1 MKFTLDK
8 RSLHNR
14 YGMARKSRK
23 NTGAVIEAPVQISNY
38 FPTAIYVRLSIENSG
53 KDDDGDSIAN
63 QISFCKAYLAEHTD
77 LKLYDIYEDNGE
89 KGTNFDRP
97 EFKRMMD
104 DIRSGKVKCVLVKD
118 LSRFGRD
125 YIEAGEYL
133 EKIFPFMGIRFISIT
148 DGYDSLNCDDAE
160 SALMIPLKNMINDVY
175 AKDISRKIITSF
187 RARQEKGE
195 FLPAFAPYGY
205 VKSKEVAYRYEID
218 QETAPYVRMIFEWKA
233 EGVSHN
239 EICKRLNDMGAVT
252 PARRKVD
259 LGIWRAEK
267 YKHTVWHGRTIID
280 IMKNPTYT
288 GCIVYGRIPKSLYE
302 GIKMH
307 RAPEEEWRYVPD
319 AHEPIISQE
328 LFDKVQK
335 MFADRAEKFKAKMD
349 ENAPLRELVTN
360 HFKGKIYC
368 GDCGKRMRFVKPTDK
383 RYPVD
388 QDHAVYVC
396 GGYLDSGY
404 SRCSRHSIR
413 YPVVADAVLAAINIQ
428 LELALK
434 QEQLIRQMRGSVKE
448 KNLIDKYVGQINYL
462 SQELKK
468 LNGKREALFENFAE
482 GILDE
487 AEYQFAKKKYDEE
500 AKEIEKKL
508 TVEKAKKVQLDDILS
523 LSNEWLVAIHKA
535 ENVTEIDAGLVK
547 HLVSSVKIFEDN
559 RVEVEL
565 NFCDQRNIFNRI
577 IAEMA
582 GEANE

>member
-1 MKFTLDK
+1 
-8 RSLHNR
+8 
-14 YGMARKSRK
+14 
-23 NTGAVIEAPVQISNY
+23 
-38 FPTAIYVRLSIENSG
+38 
-53 KDDDGDSIAN
+53 
-63 QISFCKAYLAEHTD
+63 
-77 LKLYDIYEDNGE
+77 
-89 KGTNFDRP
+89 
-97 EFKRMMD
+97 
-104 DIRSGKVKCVLVKD
+104 
-118 LSRFGRD
+118 
-125 YIEAGEYL
+125 
-133 EKIFPFMGIRFISIT
+133 
-148 DGYDSLNCDDAE
+148 
-160 SALMIPLKNMINDVY
+160 
-175 AKDISRKIITSF
+175 
-187 RARQEKGE
+187 
-195 FLPAFAPYGY
+195 
-205 VKSKEVAYRYEID
+205 
-218 QETAPYVRMIFEWKA
+218 
-233 EGVSHN
+233 
-239 EICKRLNDMGAVT
+239 
-252 PARRKVD
+252 
-259 LGIWRAEK
+259 
-267 YKHTVWHGRTIID
+267 
-280 IMKNPTYT
+280 
-288 GCIVYGRIPKSLYE
+288 
-302 GIKMH
+302 MH

-434 QEQLIRQMRGSVKE
+434 QEQLIRQVRGSVKE

-462 SQELKK
+462 SQELRKI
-468 LNGKREALFENFAE
+468 NGKRETLFENFAE

-487 AEYQFAKKKYDEE
+487 AEYQFAKKKYDDE
-500 AKEIEKKL
+500 ATIIEKRL
-508 TVEKAKKVQLDDILS
+508 AAEKAKKSQLDDVLS
-523 LSNEWLVAIHKA
+523 LSNEWFSVIHQA
-535 ENVTEIDAGLVK
+535 ENVTEIDSDLVK

-565 NFCDQRNIFNRI
+565 NFGDQRNIFNRI

>member
-1 MKFTLDK
+1 
-8 RSLHNR
+8 
-14 YGMARKSRK
+14 MARKSRK

-97 EFKRMMD
+97 TFKRMMD

-434 QEQLIRQMRGSVKE
+434 QEQLIRQMRGSVRE

-468 LNGKREALFENFAE
+468 INNKREALFENFAE

-523 LSNEWLVAIHKA
+523 LSNEWLEAIHKA

-565 NFCDQRNIFNRI
+565 YFGDQRNIFNRI

>member
-1 MKFTLDK
+1 
-8 RSLHNR
+8 
-14 YGMARKSRK
+14 MARKSRK

-63 QISFCKAYLAEHTD
+63 QISFCKVYLAEHTD

-413 YPVVADAVLAAINIQ
+413 YPVVADAVLAAINMQ

-434 QEQLIRQMRGSVKE
+434 QEQLIRQMRGSARE

-468 LNGKREALFENFAE
+468 TNSKREALFENFAE

-523 LSNEWLVAIHKA
+523 LSNEWLDAIYKA
-535 ENVTEIDAGLVK
+535 ENITEIDAGLVK

-565 NFCDQRNIFNRI
+565 YFGDQRNIFNRI

>member
-1 MKFTLDK
+1 
-8 RSLHNR
+8 
-14 YGMARKSRK
+14 MARKSRK

-133 EKIFPFMGIRFISIT
+133 EKIFPFMGIRFISIS

-413 YPVVADAVLAAINIQ
+413 YPVVADAVLAAINMQ

-434 QEQLIRQMRGSVKE
+434 QEQLIRQMRGSVRE
-448 KNLIDKYVGQINYL
+448 KSLIDKYVGQINYL

-468 LNGKREALFENFAE
+468 INNKRESLFENFAE

-487 AEYQFAKKKYDEE
+487 AEYQFAKKKYDDE

-565 NFCDQRNIFNRI
+565 NFGDQRNIFNRI

>member
-1 MKFTLDK
+1 
-8 RSLHNR
+8 
-14 YGMARKSRK
+14 MARKSRK

-77 LKLYDIYEDNGE
+77 VKLYDIYEDNGE
-89 KGTNFDRP
+89 KGTNFDRT

-104 DIRSGKVKCVLVKD
+104 EIRSGKVKCVLVKD

-280 IMKNPTYT
+280 IMKNPIYT

-319 AHEPIISQE
+319 AHEPIVSQE

-383 RYPVD
+383 RYPID

-413 YPVVADAVLAAINIQ
+413 YSVVADAVLAAIKMQ

-448 KNLIDKYVGQINYL
+448 KNLIDKYVGRVNYL
-462 SQELKK
+462 SQELKRI
-468 LNGKREALFENFAE
+468 NSKREALFENFAE

-487 AEYQFAKKKYDEE
+487 AEYQFAKKKYDDE
-500 AKEIEKKL
+500 ATEIEKKL
-508 TVEKAKKVQLDDILS
+508 TVEKVKKVQLHDILS
-523 LSNEWLVAIHKA
+523 LSNEWLEAIHKA
-535 ENVTEIDAGLVK
+535 ENITEIDAGLVK

-565 NFCDQRNIFNRI
+565 NFGDQRNIFNRI

>member
-1 MKFTLDK
+1 
-8 RSLHNR
+8 
-14 YGMARKSRK
+14 MARKSRK
-23 NTGAVIEAPVQISNY
+23 NTGAVIEIPAQASSY
-38 FPTAIYVRLSIENSG
+38 FSTAIYVRLSIENSG

-97 EFKRMMD
+97 AFKRMMD

-205 VKSKEVAYRYEID
+205 VKSKEVAYRYEVD

-319 AHEPIISQE
+319 AHEPIVSQE

-396 GGYLDSGY
+396 GGYLDSSY

-413 YPVVADAVLAAINIQ
+413 YPVVADAVLIAIKMQ

-434 QEQLIRQMRGSVKE
+434 QEQLIRQMRGSARE
-448 KNLIDKYVGQINYL
+448 KNLIDKYVGWVNYL
-462 SQELKK
+462 SQELKRI
-468 LNGKREALFENFAE
+468 NSKREALFENFAE

-487 AEYQFAKKKYDEE
+487 AEYQFAKKKYDDE
-500 AKEIEKKL
+500 AAEIEKKL

-523 LSNEWLVAIHKA
+523 LRYEWLEAIHKA
-535 ENVTEIDAGLVK
+535 ENVIEIDAGLVK

-565 NFCDQRNIFNRI
+565 NFGDQRNIFNRI

>member
-1 MKFTLDK
+1 
-8 RSLHNR
+8 
-14 YGMARKSRK
+14 MARKSRK

-302 GIKMH
+302 GIKMY

-434 QEQLIRQMRGSVKE
+434 QEQLIRQMRGSVRE

-468 LNGKREALFENFAE
+468 INNKREALFENFAE

-535 ENVTEIDAGLVK
+535 ENITEIDAGLVK

-565 NFCDQRNIFNRI
+565 YFGDQRNIFNRI

>member
-1 MKFTLDK
+1 
-8 RSLHNR
+8 
-14 YGMARKSRK
+14 MARKSRK

-218 QETAPYVRMIFEWKA
+218 QETASYVRMIFEWKA

-413 YPVVADAVLAAINIQ
+413 YPVVADAVLAAINMQ

-434 QEQLIRQMRGSVKE
+434 QEQLIRQMRGSARE

-468 LNGKREALFENFAE
+468 TNSKREALFENFAE

-523 LSNEWLVAIHKA
+523 LSNEWLEAIHKA

-547 HLVSSVKIFEDN
+547 HLVSSVKIFENN

-565 NFCDQRNIFNRI
+565 NFRDQRNIFNRI